1 MSKKWQNV
9 VLAFSGMIVYTALF
23 TIFDCLFSEQVYAKF
38 ATCAIVAVLGGTYLH
53 VVVKPPKRN
62 ATITGQFVAI
72 SCVTLAIFIVSS
84 FLTTSFVLSEGLND
98 VAYQNVVAK
107 KAELS
112 QWMQTFSLCVSVLLV
127 PIVEEIIFRGFMYGQ
142 LATISKPLALMASS
156 VFFVFWH
163 GTIIHI
169 YPALLGG
176 IIFACIYEKTKQLRF
191 CVFAHMLYNAFTALL
206 GLVDSSKFQ
215 NAWLVIGVNAAC
227 VCCVA
232 LLFRTNAT
240 KVEALPKRHSSCK
253 TSRTRKKV
261 S

>member
-9 VLAFSGMIVYTALF
+9 VLAFSGMIVYTALLMMCE
-23 TIFDCLFSEQVYAKF
+23 CLFEEQVYAKF
-38 ATCAIVAVLGGTYLH
+38 AACTVGIILGTLYLH
-53 VVVKPPKRN
+53 VVIKQPKREV
-62 ATITGQFVAI
+62 ALTGQFVAI
-72 SCVTLAIFIVSS
+72 SCVTVAVFIAAS
-84 FLTTSFVLSEGLND
+84 FLTTSFILSTGLTD
-98 VAYQNVVAK
+98 AAYQNAVSNK
-107 KAELS
+107 TNLP
-112 QWMQTFSLCVSVLLV
+112 QDMQLFSLCISILLV
-127 PIVEEIIFRGFMYGQ
+127 PVVEEIIFRGFMYGQ
-142 LATISKPLALMASS
+142 LATINKPLALIASS

-206 GLVDSSKFQ
+206 GLISNDMFQ
-215 NAWLVIGVNAAC
+215 NLWLVVGTNI
-227 VCCVA
+227 VCAGCVA

-240 KVEALPKRHSSCK
+240 KIATLPPK
-253 TSRTRKKV
+253 TGTRKQSETRKKV